1 VTSSTHGKSAVGRA
15 LDALG
20 LFVVFAILW
29 LCAHF
34 APGHAGD
41 AALVATL
48 GFGLLAGTLLSE
60 LVEIIGLPH
69 LSGYLFAGIL
79 AGPHVLHL
87 IDHETVER
95 LKPVNTLALSLIA
108 LAGGAELRFEALKR
122 GVKTLLSATIS
133 QSFLGIVLVGAVFF
147 AAHPFIGFM
156 HDMTATAA
164 IGVALLWGVLA
175 ISRSP
180 SAALG
185 VISQTRAS
193 GPLAQYTLAF
203 VMASDVVVVI
213 LLAAAVTIA
222 RPLID
227 PTLTFSTQA
236 FGVLGH
242 EILGSVA
249 LGTTL
254 GLVLAVYLRLIG
266 RQLLVVLV
274 ALGFGATE
282 ILSYLHYD
290 ALLTFMV
297 AGFVVQNLSKQ
308 GDKLLHAV
316 EQAGSVVYVVFFAS
330 AGAHLNVP
338 LLRSLWPIALL
349 LAVSRIVVTYFAGRL
364 ASRIAKDDPIV
375 RRWAWAPLVSQAG
388 FAIGISQI
396 AAREFPTFGRGF
408 ADLAIAT
415 VAMNEMVGPILFK
428 VALDRVGE
436 TRAPAPSLGDGE
448 EVLATEGVPASMP
461 LPPDTEETPAPPD
474 EA

>member
-1 VTSSTHGKSAVGRA
+1 RFTSGHGE
-15 LDALG
+15 
-20 LFVVFAILW
+20 
-29 LCAHF
+29 H
-34 APGHAGD
+34 
-41 AALVATL
+41 AALVAAL
-48 GFGLLAGTLLSE
+48 GFLLLAGTLLSE
-60 LVEIIGLPH
+60 LVEVVGLPH
-69 LSGYLFAGIL
+69 LTGYLLAGIL

-108 LAGGAELRFEALKR
+108 LAGGAELKVDTLRR
-122 GVKTLLSATIS
+122 GVKTLISATLA
-133 QSFLGIVLVGAVFF
+133 QSILGILLVGVVFF
-147 AAHPFIGFM
+147 AAHPFIGFTR
-156 HDMTATAA
+156 DLSTGAVVA
-164 IGVALLWGVLA
+164 VALLWGVLA
-175 ISRSP
+175 IARSP

-193 GPLAQYTLAF
+193 GPLAQYTVAF
-203 VMASDVVVVI
+203 VMASDVVVVV
-213 LLAAAVTIA
+213 LLAAAITVA

-227 PTLTFSTQA
+227 PSLAFSPEA
-236 FGVLGH
+236 FGALGH

-254 GLVLAVYLRLIG
+254 GLVLAIYLRLIG

-297 AGFVVQNLSKQ
+297 AGFVVQNLSRQ
-308 GDKLLHAV
+308 GDQLLHGV

-338 LLRSLWPIALL
+338 LLRDLWPVALV
-349 LAVSRIVVTYFAGRL
+349 LAGSRVLVTFGAGRL

-388 FAIGISQI
+388 FAIGIAQI
-396 AAREFPTFGRGF
+396 AAREFPSFGRGF
-408 ADLAIAT
+408 GDLAIAT
-415 VAMNEMVGPILFK
+415 VAMNEIVGPILFK
-428 VALDRVGE
+428 VALDRAKE
-436 TRAPAPSLGDGE
+436 TRGPAPSLPDLSDE
-448 EVLATEGVPASMP
+448 EPIA
-461 LPPDTEETPAPPD
+461 TPAGPAALPAPAD
-474 EA
+474 D